1 MYVRSRQ
8 GSTGQAKERTRMN
21 ADLPQVFFDTK
32 LPEANTNPAT
42 RTDDSTV
49 MQEENTLFSVIG
61 FDLIS
66 SGTFRTYV
74 VGTFDFK
81 FIGALIPARASMR
94 SNIC

>member
-1 MYVRSRQ
+1 M
-8 GSTGQAKERTRMN
+8 STFPKF
-21 ADLPQVFFDTK
+21 FFDTK

-81 FIGALIPARASMR
+81 SHRCINTCTCVNAE
-94 SNIC
+94 